1 MFRELFDVLCVLIEE
16 GNPTNRGKMNRT
28 IFSSNRFLK
37 TGCSYIKY
45 IIQSYIIK
53 IYNKKLT
60 NKLKP
65 VVTALVFDTET
76 GIKA

>member
-1 MFRELFDVLCVLIEE
+1 
-16 GNPTNRGKMNRT
+16 MNGT

-37 TGCSYIKY
+37 TGCSYVKY
-45 IIQSYIIK
+45 IIQGYIIK